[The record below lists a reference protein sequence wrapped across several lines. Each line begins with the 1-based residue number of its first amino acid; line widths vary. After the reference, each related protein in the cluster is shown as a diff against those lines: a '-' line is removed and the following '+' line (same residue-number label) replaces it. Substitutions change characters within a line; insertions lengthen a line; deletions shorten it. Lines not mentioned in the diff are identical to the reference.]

1 MAIGQ
6 TSTEVMATSPRK
18 RGVSAYSSAPAKRAH
33 GVPSPRAPASRHSPR
48 KAVARTT
55 VHQSRWTIHAGTPAA
70 GEQPMERPDG
80 EQVAVGLVLQL
91 TERALRVPHVQGAGE
106 EA

>member
-55 VHQSRWTIHAGTPAA
+55 VHQSRWTIHAGTPAVVSSQWN
-70 GEQPMERPDG
+70 GPTGNR
-80 EQVAVGLVLQL
+80 
-91 TERALRVPHVQGAGE
+91 
-106 EA
+106 